1 MPEVSES
8 ILIVDDNPANLRLL
22 SHLLT
27 GHGYNVRAVTGGERA
42 LASAELHPPDLVLLD
57 IRMPEIDGFEV
68 CRRLK
73 GNVKT
78 LAAPV
83 LFISALDDIG
93 DKMSA
98 FAAGGVDYITK
109 PFQMEEVLARVET
122 HLALRRLQRSLEE
135 ANRRMEQELAL
146 AARVQASFMA
156 RGLPALPG
164 YELAVRLIPALQT
177 SGDFYDVVKLID
189 GRVALI
195 IADVVDKG
203 VGAALYMA
211 MSCALL
217 RSSLFDHGGAPEA
230 VFKTVNERLLAY
242 ATADQF
248 VTVFLG
254 ILEPESGVLIY
265 ANAGHNPPIWLRRNE
280 APQWLASTGPPLAIV
295 ETMTWE
301 QKQLELLPA
310 DALVLYTDG
319 VTESENEHEG
329 FYGQDGLLRVASD
342 AYGRSAEALRDTILH
357 DVETFT
363 DDSHPADDVALMVLV
378 RA

>member
-1 MPEVSES
+1 
-8 ILIVDDNPANLRLL
+8 
-22 SHLLT
+22 
-27 GHGYNVRAVTGGERA
+27 
-42 LASAELHPPDLVLLD
+42 LLD

-73 GNVKT
+73 GNAKT

-93 DKMSA
+93 DKVSA

-230 VFKTVNERLLAY
+230 VFKAVNERLLAY

-254 ILEPESGVLIY
+254 VLEPESGTLIY

-280 APQWLASTGPPLAIV
+280 APRWLASTGPPLAIV
-295 ETMTWE
+295 ETMAWE
-301 QKQLELLPA
+301 QQRLELLPG
-310 DALVLYTDG
+310 DVLVLYTDG
-319 VTESENEHEG
+319 VTESENQREG
-329 FYGQDGLLRVASD
+329 FYGQDRLLRVTSD
-342 AYGRSAEALRDTILH
+342 AYGLSAEALRDTILH
-357 DVETFT
+357 GVETFT
-363 DDSHPADDVALMVLV
+363 DDSHPADDVALMVLI

>member
-1 MPEVSES
+1 VAEVSES

-22 SHLLT
+22 SNLLT
-27 GHGYNVRAVTGGERA
+27 GHGYNARAVTGGERA

-57 IRMPEIDGFEV
+57 IRMPEMDGIEV

-73 GNVKT
+73 ANVKT
-78 LAAPV
+78 QAAPV
-83 LFISALDDIG
+83 LFISALDDID
-93 DKMSA
+93 DKVSA
-98 FAAGGVDYITK
+98 FAVGGVDYITK

-122 HLALRRLQRSLEE
+122 HLALRRLQRSLEDT
-135 ANRRMEQELAL
+135 NRRMEQELAL

-177 SGDFYDVVKLID
+177 SGDFYDVVKLTD

-217 RSSLFDHGGAPEA
+217 RSSLFDYGGAPAA
-230 VFKTVNERLLAY
+230 VFKAVNERLLAY

-254 ILEPESGVLIY
+254 ILEPESGTLIY
-265 ANAGHNPPIWLRRNE
+265 ANAGHNPPIWLCRNE

-295 ETMTWE
+295 ETMAWE
-301 QKQLELLPA
+301 QQRIELLSG

-319 VTESENEHEG
+319 VTESENQREG
-329 FYGQDGLLRVASD
+329 FYGQDRLLQVSRD
-342 AYGRSAEALRDTILH
+342 AYNCSAEALRDAILH

-363 DDSHPADDVALMVLV
+363 DDSHPADDVAMMVLS

>member
-1 MPEVSES
+1 VPEVRES

-73 GNVKT
+73 GNAKT

-93 DKMSA
+93 DKVSA

-230 VFKTVNERLLAY
+230 VFKAVNERLLAY

-254 ILEPESGVLIY
+254 VLEPESGTLIY

-280 APQWLASTGPPLAIV
+280 APRWLASTGPPLAIV
-295 ETMTWE
+295 ETMAWE
-301 QKQLELLPA
+301 QQRLELLPG
-310 DALVLYTDG
+310 DVLVLYTDG
-319 VTESENEHEG
+319 VTESENQREG
-329 FYGQDGLLRVASD
+329 FYGQDRLLRVTSD
-342 AYGRSAEALRDTILH
+342 AYGLSAEALRDTILH
-357 DVETFT
+357 GVETFT
-363 DDSHPADDVALMVLV
+363 DDSHPADDVALMVLI